1 LERRLLQG
9 LGVGLDYYK
18 AQFMIEISNDKNRLD
33 VNMIHGY
40 LSNDSYWAKGR
51 SLGTVQASIDNSL
64 CFGVY
69 LTDKQIG
76 FARVVSD
83 FSVFAW
89 IMDVF
94 IIEEQRGKGYSKQLM
109 KNIMAYPSLQ
119 QLQRWGLGTHDAHG
133 LYQQFGFKPLRRPDR
148 MMELATD

>member
-1 LERRLLQG
+1 
-9 LGVGLDYYK
+9 
-18 AQFMIEISNDKNRLD
+18 MIEISNDKNRLD
-33 VNMIHGY
+33 VNMIHSY

-51 SLGTVQASIDNSL
+51 SLDTVRASINNSL

-69 LTDKQIG
+69 QNKNQIG

-94 IIEEQRGKGYSKQLM
+94 IIEEQQGKGYSKELM
-109 KNIMAYPSLQ
+109 KNIMAHPSLQ
-119 QLQRWGLGTHDAHG
+119 HLQRWGLGTHDAHG
-133 LYQQFGFKPLRRPDR
+133 LYQQFGFKPLSRPDR